1 MKRRLSMIA
10 RIARVIPLALALAT
24 WAAAADKDSGDA
36 RKPAAG
42 GRADAAIRAT
52 ANAFVRAFNKGDAK
66 AVADLWAPNGT
77 LADDSDQVFKGRK
90 SIEKQYAALFKEHP
104 TARMQVA
111 IKSIEFP
118 TPTTA
123 IEDGVAQVATRD
135 NAPPAASRYTA
146 VHVREDGKWLMASVR
161 ETSLAVPSNYFRLQE
176 LRWLIGAWER
186 KENGD
191 AVHSRFRWI
200 ANKSFIQRDYSV
212 SRDGLLTSSGTQIIG
227 WDPRAE
233 QVRSWSFDSS
243 GGYGTALWSAA
254 SEGMHLDSSGVTA
267 DGAPTSS
274 KEILIRVPGEDNVLG
289 WRSFDRKVG
298 DMKLPDI
305 PEVVLDRV
313 PEKR

>member
-1 MKRRLSMIA
+1 
-10 RIARVIPLALALAT
+10 
-24 WAAAADKDSGDA
+24 
-36 RKPAAG
+36 
-42 GRADAAIRAT
+42 
-52 ANAFVRAFNKGDAK
+52 
-66 AVADLWAPNGT
+66 